1 VLSTDRLIWHL
12 PLLYMD
18 SLPAM
23 PATVEQLQHECTEHF
38 GWWPCWWQ
46 SEIAFKLT
54 GLGNQISIS
63 ATGSGKSHV
72 FWLLMM
78 YERGL
83 TIIIISL
90 KSLGQQLTDESS
102 REGFHVVSVTTEL
115 LGESPSLLDI
125 GISTCLASG

>member
-1 VLSTDRLIWHL
+1 MDRK
-12 PLLYMD
+12 PRQ
-18 SLPAM
+18 PAK
-23 PATVEQLQHECTEHF
+23 PATGEQLQDECMGNF
-38 GWWPCWWQ
+38 GWQPWWWQ

-72 FWLLMM
+72 FWLPMI

-90 KSLGQQLTDESS
+90 KSLSQQLADESS
-102 REGFHVVSVTTEL
+102 QEGFHAVSVTMEL
-115 LGESPSLLDI
+115 LGESPTLLDV
-125 GISTCLASG
+125 GISTPCLTWPDS